1 MKDKDKKT
9 PPPLSTALVKQE
21 GAWSEMAKE
30 ATKDFNDFAK
40 ESGISFLKDVHISFI
55 ATLFTLVGW
64 SHSRYQAWQLSNFF
78 YDLSKHQAFG
88 NVTKVIE
95 HIEANIHKK
104 NVADAFARGWRAMLD
119 IVDDCA
125 RTAANAM
132 VADYMLGEKKVDLMW
147 QQIGG
152 FLRESDKEIL
162 AVTLELSDALEES
175 KAPFAG
181 IMVVREGTHQVY
193 DLKVHLITTNQ
204 GNPKDGKFVFIPTN
218 VDLDQFSKALEVLM
232 HNYLV
237 SPWITDH
244 WVHPQPD
251 KFETEEW
258 TGSIGNLE
266 RDRWT
271 HLRKYIEPLRAEI
284 QIAEE

>member
-1 MKDKDKKT
+1 MSDNDKKT

-40 ESGISFLKDVHISFI
+40 ESGISFLKDVHIPFI
-55 ATLFTLVGW
+55 ATFFTFVGW
-64 SHSRYQAWQLSNFF
+64 SHSRYQAWQLSHFF
-78 YDLSKHQAFG
+78 YDLSKYQAFG
-88 NVTKVIE
+88 DVTKVIE
-95 HIEANIHKK
+95 YIEANIHKK
-104 NVADAFARGWRAMLD
+104 NVADAFVRGWRTMLD

-125 RTAANAM
+125 RKAANAM
-132 VADYMLGEKKVDLMW
+132 VADYMFGEKKVDLMW
-147 QQIGG
+147 QQLGG

-162 AVTLELSDALEES
+162 AVTLELSDALEKS
-175 KAPFAG
+175 KGPFAG
-181 IMVVREGTHQVY
+181 IMVVREGTRECF
-193 DLKVHLITTNQ
+193 DLKVHLITTNR
-204 GNPKDGKFVFIPTN
+204 GDPKDGKFVFTPTN

-237 SPWITDH
+237 SPWTTNH

-251 KFETEEW
+251 KFETDEW
-258 TGSIGNLE
+258 AGMIGNLE

-284 QIAEE
+284 L